1 MENILQYSEV
11 IIAVLLSL
19 IVLIQN
25 KNVNL
30 NLASMSGWMWTITR
44 RWPEKV
50 LYNIT
55 ILLWTLF
62 ILNSIALYVINA

>member
-11 IIAVLLSL
+11 IIAILLSI

-30 NLASMSGWMWTITR
+30 DLTSMSGWMWTITR

-50 LYNIT
+50 IYNIT
-55 ILLWTLF
+55 IVLWTLF
-62 ILNSIALYVINA
+62 ILNSIALYIINA